1 MRPNMIIMEIYDELH
16 EALSDALDLAAET
29 SSKDNALLPFMK
41 SWKLFSDTA
50 KEICEQHELSKAYW
64 HATLLASKVQKS
76 LQNFLNGNISFAYRS
91 MSLWWSTPKTH
102 EDKKEN
108 KTPIQN
114 DILGNYGRLYVIQS
128 GDHFYRARTFDA
140 SERATYKDMFCVPF
154 ALRRKIG
161 NERYSVSGYPCLY
174 AAKSVYA
181 CWEELHRPPLD
192 KFRITR
198 IVANDNL
205 YLLDLRRD
213 QPCEDIDDVRH
224 FLVMVPLIIACSIP
238 VQKADQP
245 DPFKLE
251 YVFPQFLMNAVT
263 TGKFIRKRQ
272 VHGIIYT
279 SCVAQSDCNLSAHSK
294 GDCIALPVMG
304 DGQFTHKYEKQIER
318 HFQSHFQL
326 TNPVCYEHEII
337 YHGFPPIDSAASA
350 YDRTMFG
357 ILEQRLAEEPLHSMQ
372 VADNG
377 LRDLVKEVDK
387 NNHPIQ

>member
-1 MRPNMIIMEIYDELH
+1 MIIMEIYDKLH
-16 EALSDALDLAAET
+16 EALSDALDLAAKT
-29 SSKDNALLPFMK
+29 SSKDNALLPFME
-41 SWKLFSDTA
+41 SWKLFSDKA
-50 KEICEQHELSKAYW
+50 KKICEQHKLSEAYQ
-64 HATLLASKVQKS
+64 HADFLAGKVQKS

-91 MSLWWSTPKTH
+91 MSLWWSNPKNTN
-102 EDKKEN
+102 EKIDNGSQTAK
-108 KTPIQN
+108 N
-114 DILGNYGRLYVIQS
+114 DILGNYGRLYVIQPN
-128 GDHFYRARTFDA
+128 DNFYRARIFDA
-140 SERATYKDMFCVPF
+140 SEPATYKDMFCVPF

-192 KFRITR
+192 KFRVAR
-198 IVANDNL
+198 IAANNKL
-205 YLLDLRRD
+205 YLLDLRKD
-213 QPCEDIDDVRH
+213 QPCKNIDDVQH
-224 FLVMVPLIIACSIP
+224 FLVMVPLVIACSIP
-238 VQKADQP
+238 VQKTDRL

-263 TGKFIRKRQ
+263 TGKIIRGMQ

-279 SCVAQSDCNLSAHSK
+279 SCVAQSDCKLSADGK

-304 DGQFTHKYEKQIER
+304 DGQFTYKYEKQIEP

-337 YHGFPPIDSAASA
+337 YHGIPPIDSTASA

-357 ILEQRLAEEPLHSMQ
+357 ILEQRLGEGPLYSMQ